1 MIREEVVKRC
11 LLKVTNIY
19 TFFIV
24 DLRYKLLRE
33 GHSAIILVLNLS
45 EPAGTRR
52 NWKGWINWLFLLLQR
67 QLTGELGR
75 GGGAFYRFRLN
86 AWLTGKVPVVSSLAF
101 RLFYA
106 DFTLS
111 SAVSFS

>member
-33 GHSAIILVLNLS
+33 GHSAIILVLNLL
-45 EPAGTRR
+45 EPAVHGETGRA
-52 NWKGWINWLFLLLQR
+52 G
-67 QLTGELGR
+67 LTG
-75 GGGAFYRFRLN
+75 Y
-86 AWLTGKVPVVSSLAF
+86 SSSY
-101 RLFYA
+101 YA
-106 DFTLS
+106 N
-111 SAVSFS
+111 